1 MAERRENDQR
11 RVAKFPDRET
21 AVASLTAMARSGA
34 LKATSPRSAAE
45 GAAERQAVHTEA
57 DRQSGLQPPNNKDRG
72 KAYDKAAKNV
82 QAKQDSSW

>member
-1 MAERRENDQR
+1 MAERREKDQR

-45 GAAERQAVHTEA
+45 GAAERQEVHTEA
-57 DRQSGLQPPNNKDRG
+57 ATRMPPSHGDRG
-72 KAYDKAAKNV
+72 KAYQGAAKSV
-82 QAKQDSSW
+82 QAKQDRSW